1 MRQIFLDTETTG
13 LDPRHGHRIIEVA
26 CIEMESRRLT
36 GRHLHKYINPE
47 REIDEGAAAV
57 HGITLEF
64 LADKPKFADV
74 IDEFLDF
81 INGAELIIHN
91 APFDLGFLNA
101 ELARL
106 DRVPVET
113 LCNGV
118 TDTLKMARD
127 LHPGK
132 RNSLDALCERYE
144 IDNSQRT
151 LHGALLDTELLSE
164 VFLAMTRGQNTLMIE
179 PDATPRSTSAGSAR
193 QSERKPLLV
202 RRPSAEELA
211 EHQRVL
217 AAIDKETKGGCLW
230 LAGGQVGG
238 AIIHIGAEF
247 STSGR
252 RGSCFRAVLRAQK
265 PFRQLRIAA
274 KIATWEVSTGSMC
287 LRSLDHGRFRAAQK
301 GVGRLFLAQCRGNG
315 RTPAARNAATR
326 STRARNATFSGST
339 ATAKRRLAS
348 VYSCAQ

>member
-1 MRQIFLDTETTG
+1 MRQIVLDTETTG

-26 CIEMESRRLT
+26 CIEMENRRLT
-36 GRHLHKYINPE
+36 GHHLHKYINPE
-47 REIDEGAAAV
+47 REIDEGAQAV
-57 HGITLEF
+57 HGISLEF

-74 IDEFLDF
+74 VDEFLDF

-118 TDTLKMARD
+118 TDTLRMAKD

-151 LHGALLDTELLSE
+151 LHGALLDTELLAE

-179 PDATPRSTSAGSAR
+179 PDATPRT
-193 QSERKPLLV
+193 QSGKGGHFIERKPLLV
-202 RRPSAEELA
+202 RRASEAEIA
-211 EHQRVL
+211 DHQRVL

-230 LAGGQVGG
+230 LAGK
-238 AIIHIGAEF
+238 A
-247 STSGR
+247 
-252 RGSCFRAVLRAQK
+252 
-265 PFRQLRIAA
+265 
-274 KIATWEVSTGSMC
+274 
-287 LRSLDHGRFRAAQK
+287 
-301 GVGRLFLAQCRGNG
+301 
-315 RTPAARNAATR
+315 
-326 STRARNATFSGST
+326 
-339 ATAKRRLAS
+339 
-348 VYSCAQ
+348 

>member
-1 MRQIFLDTETTG
+1 MRQIVLDTETTG
-13 LDPRHGHRIIEVA
+13 LDPRHGHRIIEIA
-26 CIEMESRRLT
+26 GLEMVNRRLT
-36 GRHLHKYINPE
+36 GHHLHKYINPE
-47 REIDEGAAAV
+47 REIDAGAAAV

-74 IDEFLDF
+74 ADEFLDF

-91 APFDLGFLNA
+91 APFDIGFLNA

-118 TDTLKMARD
+118 TDTLRMAKE

-151 LHGALLDTELLSE
+151 LHGALLDTELLAE

-179 PDATPRSTSAGSAR
+179 PDAAPRAQVGGTAR
-193 QSERKPLLV
+193 QTERKPLVV
-202 RRPSAEELA
+202 RRASAEEIA
-211 EHQRVL
+211 DHERVL

-230 LAGGQVGG
+230 LA
-238 AIIHIGAEF
+238 A
-247 STSGR
+247 
-252 RGSCFRAVLRAQK
+252 
-265 PFRQLRIAA
+265 
-274 KIATWEVSTGSMC
+274 
-287 LRSLDHGRFRAAQK
+287 AAQE
-301 GVGRLFLAQCRGNG
+301 G
-315 RTPAARNAATR
+315 
-326 STRARNATFSGST
+326 
-339 ATAKRRLAS
+339 
-348 VYSCAQ
+348 